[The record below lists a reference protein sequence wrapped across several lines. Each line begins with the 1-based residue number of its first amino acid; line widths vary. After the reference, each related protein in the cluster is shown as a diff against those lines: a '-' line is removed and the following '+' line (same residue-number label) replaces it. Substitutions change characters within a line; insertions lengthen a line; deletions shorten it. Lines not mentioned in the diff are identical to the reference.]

1 MIDSKLDIQV
11 WRLLSSCCCLKLR
24 HHIEIEEAGDKGT
37 RHLSNRLV
45 IVSGQLHYTCD
56 VPR

>member
-1 MIDSKLDIQV
+1 MINSKLDIQILA
-11 WRLLSSCCCLKLR
+11 LLCSCCCLKLR

-37 RHLSNRLV
+37 RHFSNR
-45 IVSGQLHYTCD
+45 SGYSSERLHYTCG